1 MRVISLWQ
9 WDEDAPPRYRL
20 IRQSALDR
28 FLLERCVNDV
38 LEMPKPSTLLI
49 KAMNFLV
56 SRPLYKLVYLSVS
69 EGKVRRCPPERA
81 RHDAK
86 P

>member
-1 MRVISLWQ
+1 MHHLSR
-9 WDEDAPPRYRL
+9 DY
-20 IRQSALDR
+20 RQSALDR

-49 KAMNFLV
+49 KAMNFIV

-69 EGKVRRCPPERA
+69 EGKVRRCPPKTPECA
-81 RHDAK
+81 RYDAK